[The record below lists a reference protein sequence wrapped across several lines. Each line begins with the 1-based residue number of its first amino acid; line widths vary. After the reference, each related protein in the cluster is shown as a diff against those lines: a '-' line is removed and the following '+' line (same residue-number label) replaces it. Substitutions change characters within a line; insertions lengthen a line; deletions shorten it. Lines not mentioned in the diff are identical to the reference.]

1 MTMRILRIKATRP
14 ALVLPEFSVATV
26 SDDRRIRILRNTT
39 STARVQVE
47 LSRPRVVAE
56 DDLSSVLRSG
66 DWELWDDGD
75 REYDSAEV
83 ADLIDGRSPWPWT

>member
-1 MTMRILRIKATRP
+1 MRILRIKATRP
-14 ALVLPEFSVATV
+14 ALVLPEFNVATV

-47 LSRPRVVAE
+47 LSRPRIVSE
-56 DDLSSVLRSG
+56 DDMSSVLRSG

-75 REYDSAEV
+75 REYDPSEV
-83 ADLIDGRSPWPWT
+83 ADLIDEGSSWPWT